1 MAEESIQGAL
11 LQQEQEKET
20 KARQQAD
27 LRATTTSDFM
37 VDMRIKRFTQPVYFN
52 WMNRLTG
59 GRATTVARII
69 ASTVGV
75 LLVGV
80 FWYILTSWL
89 TGRVSSSRSIL
100 PTLLMIA
107 ILVFISYNVVQPVGR
122 RTVLSYSLSVIKGLF
137 VKGGAHR
144 YPFNIIKSS
153 IKDGVAKTRNGQVI
167 YFFQVEGIFSRIM
180 LNSDL
185 NRAKRILG
193 LQRNSL
199 NDVLTMNFFQS
210 DKVNF
215 QPQKEY
221 IRSISES
228 DTSSNYQKKL
238 AKIYNLHYAT
248 ELKEETIKRTIA
260 CFKLRSI
267 ESQKEL
273 EEVLTNLTQQG
284 VITRLEILPKN
295 EIKEFLDKL

>member
-1 MAEESIQGAL
+1 M
-11 LQQEQEKET
+11 
-20 KARQQAD
+20 
-27 LRATTTSDFM
+27 
-37 VDMRIKRFTQPVYFN
+37 
-52 WMNRLTG
+52 
-59 GRATTVARII
+59 
-69 ASTVGV
+69 
-75 LLVGV
+75 
-80 FWYILTSWL
+80 
-89 TGRVSSSRSIL
+89 
-100 PTLLMIA
+100 
-107 ILVFISYNVVQPVGR
+107 
-122 RTVLSYSLSVIKGLF
+122 
-137 VKGGAHR
+137 
-144 YPFNIIKSS
+144 
-153 IKDGVAKTRNGQVI
+153 AKTRNGQVI

-199 NDVLTMNFFQS
+199 NNVLTMNFFQS

-215 QPQKEY
+215 QPQKDY

-228 DTSSNYQKKL
+228 DTSSNYQRKL
-238 AKIYNLHYAT
+238 AKIYNLQFAT

-295 EIKEFLDKL
+295 KIKEFLDKL